1 SRLTRVD
8 PRLSMLPFADTAD
21 YVSFHAAG
29 RPDATALVEN
39 GRAIS
44 YAEMRGDLA
53 RFTLAVGELG
63 IERGAKVAISC
74 ESAYLHWLLLAAC
87 ARLSIATA
95 SFGRNEGAFATELL
109 SGMDLVMAEPGSEIA
124 GAQRSHAISP
134 EWVAD
139 VRARP
144 EVEPGGT
151 MGAPEDI
158 IRIIRTSGT
167 TGRSKRIAL
176 TRRMY
181 GAWTERWAWS
191 LGITDRSRY
200 LLTMS
205 FASTGRHTL
214 TNA

>member
-1 SRLTRVD
+1 
-8 PRLSMLPFADTAD
+8 
-21 YVSFHAAG
+21 
-29 RPDATALVEN
+29 
-39 GRAIS
+39 
-44 YAEMRGDLA
+44 
-53 RFTLAVGELG
+53 
-63 IERGAKVAISC
+63 
-74 ESAYLHWLLLAAC
+74 
-87 ARLSIATA
+87 
-95 SFGRNEGAFATELL
+95 
-109 SGMDLVMAEPGSEIA
+109 
-124 GAQRSHAISP
+124 
-134 EWVAD
+134 
-139 VRARP
+139 P

-214 TNA
+214 TNAVLRAGGTVVAEQFDSFGALTHAVACHSINLLTLLPIQLKQVLDTMPADFVRPRELTLATIGAAASDPLVERALARFATEVVCYYGSNEIPFIAEMRLPAPHPI